1 MRRGQAPALP
11 QLKRIKATH
20 QKVYEIIWRRRR
32 DSKKAAPFSFASQ
45 ITDCMSVLLRLRR
58 TVAHGRTEFSS
69 LNHTNKSHT
78 SKDVWLLLAQKERL
92 EKGCAFFICFA
103 NNRLYVSVLLRLRR
117 TVAHGRIEFESL
129 YKKNNPT
136 HQKVY
141 EIIWRR
147 RRDSN
152 SRTGFPA
159 YALSRG
165 ASSPT

>member
-1 MRRGQAPALP
+1 MPTPSANNRLYVRAPPPAANRRTWTNRVLVSLQKNNP
-11 QLKRIKATH
+11 TY
-20 QKVYEIIWRRRR
+20 QKVYGIIWRRRR
-32 DSKKAAPFSFASQ
+32 DSKKAVPFSFASQ
-45 ITDCMSVLLRLRR
+45 ITDCMCPCFS
-58 TVAHGRTEFSS
+58 ACGEPSHMDEPSSS
-69 LNHTNKSHT
+69 LST
-78 SKDVWLLLAQKERL
+78 
-92 EKGCAFFICFA
+92 
-103 NNRLYVSVLLRLRR
+103 
-117 TVAHGRIEFESL
+117 
-129 YKKNNPT
+129 KNNPT